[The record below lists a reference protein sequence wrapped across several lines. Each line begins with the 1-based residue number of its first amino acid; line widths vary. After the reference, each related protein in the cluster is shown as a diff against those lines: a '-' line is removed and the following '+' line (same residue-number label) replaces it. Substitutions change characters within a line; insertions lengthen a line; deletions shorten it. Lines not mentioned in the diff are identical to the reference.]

1 MVEAIVAAGAEAYV
15 RGITAERVRTY
26 FDAVG
31 RNDLLAE
38 DEAAMRLSLWSG
50 LDERGV
56 PLEHKNT
63 LLTKEQEKWL
73 VERTDEKPSRTF
85 LTRAEQRMPLG
96 ANLWELST
104 YVRLTEEGRRL
115 ALANLLAE
123 AHDQQVFAARQLGFS
138 DDAAEEYA
146 TWAVNYRLAEATRNL
161 GKSDKMTLDLLAT
174 TVLTNSVEKYCTR
187 PVPKPVEAYL
197 GVARLGRAFEGT
209 NRVGADFVRYAAML
223 KPRNEETESALWD
236 SCARKRMD
244 EALGTAWDASSDKA
258 KAKFGVEPI
267 GYWEFYNPFIQ
278 SKKDVV
284 TPLNYRPAK
293 ENPERL
299 AEIRKLAASGD
310 TQAKATVAAWD
321 AAVKSAGSH
330 NGTMMS
336 DGRAST
342 PFARNH
348 VHRTIELPYRP
359 ASMHVEGIRR
369 GARYVYRYSSGL
381 DFYRD
386 GVAQFREQQPVSLNR
401 KVGTDDNAAEFGD
414 LLTGSRA
421 ARSFNE
427 RAAADPAEILDAGQH
442 YASVAAIAEAL
453 PDDAAGDAK
462 LRRLLDIDLH
472 ENITDRRA
480 RATAIARDITAAR
493 AEGVPEGVIRRLWGD
508 SLAEAANK
516 AAERKIAQVAHV
528 KAMNAAIQ
536 RRLHDRAAQRKAA
549 AAQAR

>member
-1 MVEAIVAAGAEAYV
+1 MIDAIVAAGAEAYV
-15 RGITAERVRTY
+15 RGITAERVRAY
-26 FDAVG
+26 FEVVG
-31 RNDLLAE
+31 RNDALAE

-56 PLEHKNT
+56 PLEQKNA

-73 VERTDEKPSRTF
+73 VEKTDEKPSRTF

-96 ANLWELST
+96 ANLWEPST

-123 AHDQQVFAARQLGFS
+123 AHDRQVFAARQFGFS

-146 TWAVNYRLAEATRNL
+146 HWITNRRLAEATRNL
-161 GKSDKMTLDLLAT
+161 GKEDKETLSLLAT
-174 TVLTNSVEKYCTR
+174 ALLTNGVEKYMTR
-187 PVPKPVEAYL
+187 PVPKPDDAYL

-244 EALGTAWDASSDKA
+244 DALGTAWDASSDKA

-293 ENPERL
+293 ENPRRL
-299 AEIRKLAASGD
+299 SEIKELAASGD
-310 TQAKATVAAWD
+310 KQAMATVAAWD

-330 NGTMMS
+330 NGTMLS

-359 ASMHVEGIRR
+359 ASMSVEGTRR
-369 GARYVYRYSSGL
+369 GARYIYRYSSGL

-386 GVAQFREQQPVSLNR
+386 GIAQFRSAPSASLNEPVSTGG
-401 KVGTDDNAAEFGD
+401 KAAEFGD

-421 ARSFNE
+421 GGSARQ
-427 RAAADPAEILDAGQH
+427 RDAVDPAEVFAAGQR
-442 YASVAAIAEAL
+442 YASAAAIAKAL
-453 PDDAAGDAK
+453 PDDEENNVK
-462 LRRLLDIDLH
+462 LRDLLGIDQH
-472 ENITDRRA
+472 KGITDKRA
-480 RATAIARDITAAR
+480 RALAIARDITEAR
-493 AEGVPEGVIRRLWGD
+493 TEGVPEDVICRLWKIRWVKLTD
-508 SLAEAANK
+508 A
-516 AAERKIAQVAHV
+516 IAQRRSARSARL
-528 KAMNAAIQ
+528 KAENE
-536 RRLHDRAAQRKAA
+536 
-549 AAQAR
+549 AAQARLRALAAQRRAVQSTH